1 MSRKRESIIAHFD
14 WFTLV
19 TVFALVAFG
28 LISLASIMAT
38 PFTGEEQGLSAYVE
52 KLNLE
57 YVVRQAQNFM
67 VGIAAMLVILVF
79 DYEIYKPLINY
90 AYIGIIALLAL
101 LYAVGAV
108 RGGAQA
114 WFALDRLN
122 RALQPSE
129 IGKVVLIIML
139 SKYVSKGME
148 KTGKLHSFKD
158 IAIALGVAL
167 LPIGLVAV
175 QPDLGTAAVY
185 AVIMIFI
192 LFIGRISWKWIG
204 ISLGVFAFA
213 VVAAYIVMLK
223 FFDISIFEYV
233 ADRFT
238 SFANPEADPLGAGY
252 HMVQSKMAIGS
263 GQMWGKGFFS
273 AGTLAQLHYVP
284 ERHTDF
290 IFAGIGEGVG
300 FVGGAAVIVAYFVL
314 LFRWM
319 WISYRARDSFGACI
333 AAGCM
338 AMILAHVFEN
348 IGMNIGLMP
357 VTGIPLPF
365 ISYGGSNLLASM
377 MCVGLVINVNMR
389 RFKER

>member
-67 VGIAAMLVILVF
+67 VGLAAMLVILVF

-213 VVAAYIVMLK
+213 VVAA
-223 FFDISIFEYV
+223 
-233 ADRFT
+233 
-238 SFANPEADPLGAGY
+238 
-252 HMVQSKMAIGS
+252 
-263 GQMWGKGFFS
+263 
-273 AGTLAQLHYVP
+273 
-284 ERHTDF
+284 
-290 IFAGIGEGVG
+290 
-300 FVGGAAVIVAYFVL
+300 
-314 LFRWM
+314 
-319 WISYRARDSFGACI
+319 
-333 AAGCM
+333 
-338 AMILAHVFEN
+338 
-348 IGMNIGLMP
+348 
-357 VTGIPLPF
+357 
-365 ISYGGSNLLASM
+365 
-377 MCVGLVINVNMR
+377 
-389 RFKER
+389 